1 MRKIRNKLMLTMM
14 VLTLLPAV
22 LIGAYSIY
30 TTSEA
35 LRETALSAQ
44 RNQLT
49 QTKHSIEHHVSGVEN
64 DLVFL
69 RDSGALQLY
78 LSAKRSSLKRSSLL
92 LENLR
97 NSTLLFAQQQ
107 QIYSSVHLL
116 DRQGREILRIE
127 NMDGQ
132 AKSLTKKNDLRN
144 LKEQAF
150 FKQAST
156 LTRGQIY
163 ISPMELRKDGDKIVT
178 PHQPIIRYATAV
190 TDKNGRMQ
198 AVLVL
203 NLNGNLVI
211 DNVAENVNP
220 AWNLSF
226 TDPDGYYYYNPES
239 SKRWGNPRD
248 LNNASNAFDDTALSL
263 SSLKDVTEAKL
274 LESDD
279 NITLSQ
285 PISLGEG
292 RPSLGYLFSSAP
304 KKMLFKP
311 IRDYFTITL
320 IIAGISLLLSLVFA
334 MILSNSLSEPLVSL
348 KQQVEKLSQ
357 GDLETPIKTASK
369 NEIGELSHAIELL
382 RKSMNILMKRTRK
395 V

>member
-132 AKSLTKKNDLRN
+132 AKSLTKKNGLRN
-144 LKEQAF
+144 LKGQAF
-150 FKQAST
+150 FRQAST
-156 LTRGQIY
+156 LKRGQIY
-163 ISPMELRKDGDKIVT
+163 ISPMELRKDGDNIIT
-178 PHQPIIRYATAV
+178 PHQPIIRYVTAV
-190 TDKNGRMQ
+190 ADKNGRMQ

-211 DNVAENVNP
+211 DNVTENINP
-220 AWNLSF
+220 AWSLLF

-263 SSLKDVTEAKL
+263 SSLKDATEAKL

-292 RPSLGYLFSSAP
+292 RPSLG
-304 KKMLFKP
+304 
-311 IRDYFTITL
+311 
-320 IIAGISLLLSLVFA
+320 
-334 MILSNSLSEPLVSL
+334 
-348 KQQVEKLSQ
+348 
-357 GDLETPIKTASK
+357 
-369 NEIGELSHAIELL
+369 
-382 RKSMNILMKRTRK
+382 
-395 V
+395 